1 MSTKQPTRGKLTHD
15 HELLVISRVFD
26 LVATLHQ
33 DRREFVVDYV
43 KARLRDMPVIAQV
56 DAPEAEAEADEPPM
70 MPHLR
75 GAASAAA

>member
-1 MSTKQPTRGKLTHD
+1 MSKAPPTRGKLTHD

-26 LVATLHQ
+26 MIATLHP

-43 KARLRDMPVIAQV
+43 RSRLGDMPVIAQI
-56 DAPEAEAEADEPPM
+56 AQEPEEEEPPM

-75 GAASAAA
+75 GARSAAAA

>member
-1 MSTKQPTRGKLTHD
+1 MSTKPATRGKLTHD

-26 LVATLHQ
+26 MIATLHH

-43 KARLRDMPVIAQV
+43 RSRLGDMPVIAQV
-56 DAPEAEAEADEPPM
+56 DQPEEEEPPM

-75 GAASAAA
+75 GARATAA

>member
-1 MSTKQPTRGKLTHD
+1 MSTKPATRGKLTHD

-26 LVATLHQ
+26 LIATLHQ

-56 DAPEAEAEADEPPM
+56 DSTGPEADEPPM

>member
-1 MSTKQPTRGKLTHD
+1 MSKAPARGKLTHD

-26 LVATLHQ
+26 LIATLHQ

-56 DAPEAEAEADEPPM
+56 DAPEAEEEPPM